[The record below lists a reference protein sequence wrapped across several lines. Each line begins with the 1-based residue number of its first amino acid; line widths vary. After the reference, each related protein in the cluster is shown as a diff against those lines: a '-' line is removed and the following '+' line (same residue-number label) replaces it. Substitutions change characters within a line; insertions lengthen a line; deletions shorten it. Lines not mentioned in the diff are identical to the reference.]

1 MIEFMDM
8 ITEALEE
15 LANESIGNLMIALEV
30 IAKLAIL
37 ITTPIWIL
45 PYKLI
50 MQDINRRKRK
60 KAEKEDKEAGE

>member
-15 LANESIGNLMIALEV
+15 FANESIGNLMIALEV